1 VQQYLFLEI
10 IPMKYIRIS
19 PLESQ
24 YFWMGRVFVS
34 VDYLGAM
41 SRLASAGK
49 QEDDLRTERC
59 LKNIMSFFLHFFSL
73 MKRNEAKKNQEENKL
88 LTRSWHF

>member
-1 VQQYLFLEI
+1 
-10 IPMKYIRIS
+10 MKYIRIS

-41 SRLASAGK
+41 SRLA
-49 QEDDLRTERC
+49 
-59 LKNIMSFFLHFFSL
+59 FFLGSYNTDFGF
-73 MKRNEAKKNQEENKL
+73 
-88 LTRSWHF
+88 